1 MKIYYLEVDNNKKV
15 AIEDQGNF
23 YLLDEIGLRFDDINQ
38 VIDSGF
44 DVKSISFNNA
54 KKLNSEFKVLSPI
67 EQPKQDII
75 CVGMNYIDHQKEV
88 EEVSRENFAKEV
100 DTIFFSKRAN
110 KILGKGDYI
119 PLNNEITSC
128 LDYEIELGIIISKD
142 AKNIKAKDAKD
153 YIFGFTILNDLSARD
168 LQTKYKQ
175 WYYGKSFYGSTVMGP
190 CILLNDGSFDYNNL
204 NLHTYVNGELRQ
216 NNNTKNM
223 ILGIDE
229 MIEELSKSITLKKG
243 TIIASGTPSGVGMAF
258 DPPKYLKNNDILK
271 LEIDKIGKIE
281 NVVKKF

>member
-1 MKIYYLEVDNNKKV
+1 MKIYYLEVDNNKKI

-23 YLLDEIGLRFDDINQ
+23 YLLDEFGLKFDNINQ
-38 VIDSGF
+38 VIDSGYDF
-44 DVKSISFNNA
+44 KSICLNND
-54 KKLNSEFKVLSPI
+54 KELKGEFKILSPI
-67 EQPKQDII
+67 EYPKQDII

-88 EEVSRENFAKEV
+88 EEVSRKNFAKEV

-110 KILGKGDYI
+110 KIIGSGEYI

-128 LDYEIELGIIISKD
+128 LDYEIELGIIIGED
-142 AKNIKAKDAKD
+142 AKKVKAKDAKN
-153 YIFGFTILNDLSARD
+153 YIFGFTIINDLSARD

-175 WYYGKSFYGSTVMGP
+175 WYYGKSFDGSTVMGP
-190 CILLNDGSFDYNNL
+190 CILLNDGTFDYNNL
-204 NLHTYVNGELRQ
+204 NLYTYVNGELRQ
-216 NNNTKNM
+216 ENNTKNM

-258 DPPKYLKNNDILK
+258 NPPKYLKNKDILT
-271 LEIDKIGKIE
+271 LEIDKIGRIE
-281 NVVKKF
+281 NVVR

>member
-1 MKIYYLEVDNNKKV
+1 MKIYYLEVDNNKKI
-15 AIEDQGNF
+15 AIKDQGHF
-23 YLLDEIGLRFDDINQ
+23 YLLDEFGLNFDDINQ
-38 VIDSGF
+38 VIDSGYDF
-44 DVKSISFNNA
+44 KSIDLDKD
-54 KKLNSEFKVLSPI
+54 KKLNGEFKLLSPI
-67 EQPKQDII
+67 EYPKQDII
-75 CVGMNYIDHQKEV
+75 CVGMNYIGHQKEV

-110 KILGKGDYI
+110 KIIGSGEYI

-128 LDYEIELGIIISKD
+128 LDYEIELGIIIGKD
-142 AKNIKAKDAKD
+142 AKNIKAKDAKN
-153 YIFGFTILNDLSARD
+153 YIFGFTIINDLSARD

-175 WYYGKSFYGSTVMGP
+175 WYYGKSFDGSTVMGP

-204 NLHTYVNGELRQ
+204 NLYTYVNGELRQ
-216 NNNTKNM
+216 ENNTKNM

-258 DPPKYLKNNDILK
+258 NPAKYLKNNDVLK
-271 LEIDKIGKIE
+271 LEIDKIGTIE
-281 NVVKKF
+281 NIVKNY

>member
-1 MKIYYLEVDNNKKV
+1 MKIYYLEVDNNKKI
-15 AIEDQGNF
+15 AIEDQGDF
-23 YLLDEIGLRFDDINQ
+23 YLLDEFGIRFDDINQ
-38 VIDSGF
+38 VIDSGYDF
-44 DVKSISFNNA
+44 KSIDLDKD
-54 KKLNSEFKVLSPI
+54 KKPNGEFKLLSPI
-67 EQPKQDII
+67 EYPKQDII
-75 CVGMNYIDHQKEV
+75 CVGMNYIGHQKEV

-110 KILGKGDYI
+110 KIIGSGEYI
-119 PLNNEITSC
+119 PLNNEVTSC
-128 LDYEIELGIIISKD
+128 LDYEIELGIIIGKD
-142 AKNIKAKDAKD
+142 AKNIKAKDAKN
-153 YIFGFTILNDLSARD
+153 YIFGFTIINDLSARD

-175 WYYGKSFYGSTVMGP
+175 WYYGKSFDGSTVMGP

-204 NLHTYVNGELRQ
+204 NLYTYVNGELRQ
-216 NNNTKNM
+216 ENNTKNM

-258 DPPKYLKNNDILK
+258 NPPKYLKNNDILK

>member
-1 MKIYYLEVDNNKKV
+1 MKIYYLEVDNNKKI

-23 YLLDEIGLRFDDINQ
+23 YLLDEFGLKFDDINQ
-38 VIDSGF
+38 VIDSGYDF
-44 DVKSISFNNA
+44 KSICLNND
-54 KKLNSEFKVLSPI
+54 KELKGEFKILSPI
-67 EQPKQDII
+67 EYPKQDII

-88 EEVSRENFAKEV
+88 EEVSRKNFAKEV

-110 KILGKGDYI
+110 KIIGSGEYI

-128 LDYEIELGIIISKD
+128 LDYEIELGIIIGED
-142 AKNIKAKDAKD
+142 AKKVKAKDAKN
-153 YIFGFTILNDLSARD
+153 YIFGFTIINDLSARD

-175 WYYGKSFYGSTVMGP
+175 WYYGKSFDGSTVMGP
-190 CILLNDGSFDYNNL
+190 CILLNDGTFDYNNL
-204 NLHTYVNGELRQ
+204 NLYTYVNGELRQ
-216 NNNTKNM
+216 ENNTKNM

-258 DPPKYLKNNDILK
+258 NPPKYLKNKDILT
-271 LEIDKIGKIE
+271 LEIDKIGRIE
-281 NVVKKF
+281 NVVR

>member
-1 MKIYYLEVDNNKKV
+1 MKIYYLEVDDSKKV
-15 AIEDQGNF
+15 AIKDQGNF
-23 YLLDEIGLRFDDINQ
+23 YLLDEMGLKFDDINQ

-44 DVKSISFNNA
+44 NVKSINFDNA

-67 EQPKQDII
+67 EKPKQDII

-88 EEVSRENFAKEV
+88 EEASRENFAKEV

-110 KILGKGDYI
+110 KILGDNDYI
-119 PLNNEITSC
+119 PLNTEITSC
-128 LDYEIELGIIISKD
+128 LDYEVELGIIIGKD
-142 AKNIKAKDAKD
+142 AKNVKSKNTKD
-153 YIFGFTILNDLSARD
+153 YIFGFTVLNDLSARD

-175 WYYGKSFYGSTVMGP
+175 WYYGKSFDGSTVMGP

-223 ILGIDE
+223 ILGIDDI
-229 MIEELSKSITLKKG
+229 IEELTKSITLKKG

-258 DPPKYLKNNDILK
+258 NPPKYLKNNDILK

-281 NVVKKF
+281 NYVKRF